1 MIHRGE
7 IVERVVRNSGIP
19 LTRIAVRM
27 GKSRRWV
34 YNAFE
39 TSDLSIDLILEF
51 GKILHYDFS
60 QDIPQ
65 MRNTKSMV
73 SDLPITYGEDNT
85 EYWKDKYYRLL
96 EEHNELLKEIS
107 KK

>member
-65 MRNTKSMV
+65 MKNTKSIV
-73 SDLPITYGEDNT
+73 SDLPITYGEENA